1 MPQQWV
7 SIAEAAAA
15 LQIHPRTVE
24 RRAAA
29 GKITARRND
38 DGQVQILLDVP
49 ESPDP
54 PAEPIPSD
62 ALETVREMA
71 DRQVDIAAGSASA
84 LVRAAQQQAMRAEH
98 QLDLAK
104 QEAGRYR
111 RETQMAVA
119 LVAVMLLFVI
129 VAVGWCTRTITSDR
143 DRANTAT
150 EVARQSTE
158 ELRATRLELASA
170 ATARA
175 QAEGALAAYKDG
187 LATVV
192 QQTRPATRPATWV
205 DRVTQA
211 FAGE

>member
-1 MPQQWV
+1 MPRHWV

-24 RRAAA
+24 RRAVA
-29 GKITARRND
+29 GKIDSRRND
-38 DGQVQILLDVP
+38 DGQVQVQLDL
-49 ESPDP
+49 PDP
-54 PAEPIPSD
+54 VEPASESIPSE

-98 QLDLAK
+98 QLDLAR

-150 EVARQSTE
+150 ETARQSAD
-158 ELRATRLELASA
+158 ELRSTRLQL
-170 ATARA
+170 ATAAAGRA

-205 DRVTQA
+205 DRITQA
-211 FAGE
+211 FADE